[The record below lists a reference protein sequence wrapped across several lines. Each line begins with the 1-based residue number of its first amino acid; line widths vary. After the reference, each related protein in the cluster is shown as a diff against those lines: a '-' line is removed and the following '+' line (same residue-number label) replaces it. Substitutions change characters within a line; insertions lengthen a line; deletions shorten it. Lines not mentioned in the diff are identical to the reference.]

1 MDAGA
6 QFRLD
11 VPWLKWIPQGTNI
24 ADKADNYRGRIHGYE
39 TMLKISVSMGFSVCC
54 LESIV
59 GDRVEGRT
67 DEHIYRIFTDFP
79 THVWSAD
86 WLRIPSGG
94 PSVRMQLLQVNL
106 LQMYSKQCKPNQ
118 TGLSY

>member
-1 MDAGA
+1 MPKEQKKRTRPTTIG
-6 QFRLD
+6 
-11 VPWLKWIPQGTNI
+11 VCMK
-24 ADKADNYRGRIHGYE
+24 HGYE
-39 TMLKISVSMGFSVCC
+39 TMLKIWVSMGFSVCC
-54 LESIV
+54 LKSLV

-67 DEHIYRIFTDFP
+67 HLENFTTFQ

-86 WLRIPSGG
+86 WLRIPSDD
-94 PSVRMQLLQVNL
+94 PSIRMQLLQLNL